1 MVGFKHKRNRVQYD
15 DITKRQ
21 IYEEYIN
28 SNKSLE
34 ALGVKYDITKG
45 TVYNIVK
52 KFRDQKKKEA
62 QFFKDNNI
70 IPSKPKP
77 KPLSVAQEVQRF
89 EQYRKPNNDKHNDKH
104 NDKPNDKPND
114 KLINKPRQETR
125 PPPQQKPKDELRKS
139 GRRETITINTSQG
152 APAEPFRPRPPK
164 SKDEMILFNKAEKK
178 LDRRNSLANIVKD
191 MEDRLYHK

>member
-1 MVGFKHKRNRVQYD
+1 MVAFNKQRVQHDYE
-15 DITKRQ
+15 TKRM
-21 IYEEYIN
+21 IYEEYTTTRKSMAQVAEKYNIN
-28 SNKSLE
+28 VN
-34 ALGVKYDITKG
+34 
-45 TVYNIVK
+45 TVNNIVK
-52 KFRDQKKKEA
+52 KFKAQKKKEA

-191 MEDRLYHK
+191 MEDRLYNK

>member
-15 DITKRQ
+15 NETKRQ

-62 QFFKDNNI
+62 QFFKENTY
-70 IPSKPKP
+70 SKQ
-77 KPLSVAQEVQRF
+77 KPLSVAQEVKRI
-89 EQYRKPNNDKHNDKH
+89 EHTRKPE
-104 NDKPNDKPND
+104 KPQQRQQEKP
-114 KLINKPRQETR
+114 IPM
-125 PPPQQKPKDELRKS
+125 QQKPQNELRKS
-139 GRRETITINTSQG
+139 ARREVISINTSQG
-152 APAEPFRPRPPK
+152 APAEPFRPRPSKPK
-164 SKDEMILFNKAEKK
+164 DPVENVRHGDKK
-178 LDRRNSLANIVKD
+178 LERKSSLKDLMQNFMADVDRRYYNN
-191 MEDRLYHK
+191 

>member
-1 MVGFKHKRNRVQYD
+1 MVAFNKQRVQHD
-15 DITKRQ
+15 DETKRM
-21 IYEEYIN
+21 IYEEYTTTRKSMAQVAEKYNIN
-28 SNKSLE
+28 VN
-34 ALGVKYDITKG
+34 
-45 TVYNIVK
+45 TVNNIVK
-52 KFRDQKKKEA
+52 KFKAQKKKEA

-191 MEDRLYHK
+191 MEDRLYNK